1 MSYPTSS
8 TSHASLSYRSKW
20 GALCNGPTGD
30 SRAERVDV
38 GNVAVAASG
47 DDGGTGSI
55 RGKFGGVVMAI
66 KQVSAAAHGIGSRRD
81 GWLRQSIGGVV
92 LECSRGIFP

>member
-30 SRAERVDV
+30 SRAERADV

-47 DDGGTGSI
+47 DDGGTGST
-55 RGKFGGVVMAI
+55 RGGGGVVMAI
-66 KQVSAAAHGIGSRRD
+66 KQVSAAAHGIGSRSD
-81 GWLRQSIGGVV
+81 GSLRQSIGGVV